1 MPMKHYING
10 RLVAG
15 HGREFRVLNPGTEET
30 AGTFRCADR
39 AQAQEALAAA
49 RDAFPGWSALSL
61 AERETWILKLA
72 AAIEAEEPKIV
83 ELMMAETGKPK
94 KTAGEL
100 GALLESLRFF
110 IEEAKRI
117 DQAVIPDR
125 NGKFRS
131 YIVRQP
137 LGIVVG
143 YLAWNYPVANVGFKL
158 GPALAAGCTCILRPS
173 SRAPLSTLYLGEIA
187 VRIGFPKGVFNLIAG
202 SSADLAP
209 VLNESTDVRLITCI
223 GSSATG
229 REIIRSST
237 TSIKHYS
244 MELGG
249 NAPAI
254 VLADADLEK
263 AAQQIVAWKFS
274 NTGQSC
280 VAPNRIFVH
289 ASVHDD
295 FLRRVLAHTARVK
308 VGCGPELDADMGP
321 LISRE
326 DRDRMTGLVQDAVK
340 RGGKVVA
347 GGGIPKDRPKG
358 YYFEPTVIDAATDDM
373 LVCAKEIFGPI
384 MPVLTF
390 TAIDEVIRRANHTEH
405 GLASY
410 IFGRS
415 LGDVYTIAESLE
427 AGSVCINEPHFAI
440 NLPHGGFK
448 ESGIGKD
455 RSVYSLEEYY
465 SMKRISLTF

>member
-1 MPMKHYING
+1 MKHYING
-10 RLVAG
+10 QLVAG
-15 HGREFRVLNPGTEET
+15 HGREFQVTNPGTEET
-30 AGTFRCADR
+30 AGTFACADA
-39 AQAQEALAAA
+39 AQARAALAAA
-49 RDAFPGWSALSL
+49 RAAFPLWSALSL
-61 AERETWILKLA
+61 AARETWILILA
-72 AAIEAEEPKIV
+72 AAIEAEQDAIT
-83 ELMMAETGKPK
+83 ELMMAETGKPR

-125 NGKFRS
+125 GGRFRS
-131 YIVRQP
+131 TIVRQP
-137 LGIVVG
+137 LGLVVG

-158 GPALAAGCTCILRPS
+158 GPVLASGCTCVLKPS
-173 SRAPLSTLYLGEIA
+173 SRAPLSTLLLGEIA
-187 VRIGFPKGVFNLIAG
+187 ARIGFPPGVFNLIAG
-202 SSADLAP
+202 SSAELAP
-209 VLNESTDVRLITCI
+209 VLNQSTDVRLITCI

-254 VLADADLEK
+254 VLPDADLEK

-289 ASVHDD
+289 AAVHDD
-295 FLRRVLAHTARVK
+295 FLRRVLAHTANVRL
-308 VGCGPELDADMGP
+308 GCGAELDADMGP

-326 DRDRMTGLVQDAVK
+326 DRDRMVTLVQDAVS
-340 RGGKVVA
+340 RGARVVA
-347 GGGIPKDRPKG
+347 GGGIPADRPRG
-358 YYFEPTVIDAATDDM
+358 FYFQPTVLDAATDDM
-373 LVCAKEIFGPI
+373 AACVTEIFGPI
-384 MPVLTF
+384 LPVLTF
-390 TAIDEVIRRANHTEH
+390 TGIDEVLRRANHTEH
-405 GLASY
+405 GLAAY
-410 IFGRS
+410 VFGHNLS
-415 LGDVYTIAESLE
+415 DVYRLAEGLE

-440 NLPHGGFK
+440 NLPHGGCK

-465 SMKRISLTF
+465 AMKRISLTF